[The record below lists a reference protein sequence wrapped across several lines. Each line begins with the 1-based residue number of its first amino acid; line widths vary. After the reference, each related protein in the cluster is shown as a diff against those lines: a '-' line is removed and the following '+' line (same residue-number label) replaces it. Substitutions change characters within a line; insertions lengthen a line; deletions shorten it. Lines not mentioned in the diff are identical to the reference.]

1 MESPLS
7 KVSRDMERLN
17 QSLARMKAVDS
28 VSSTAADES
37 NVTTS
42 NETLTMNQSNILLQ
56 PKNQILSSLA
66 SSFSSPIPH
75 STRLRFDED
84 DSPPLHQSKGVLPQN
99 FQLNTNNSTS
109 PSNLSATEELM
120 QARILAESASARVSV
135 AEALCA
141 DLGRRILMV
150 ELHSERFSSPVRIV
164 EENSNKELKPL
175 ALGNVPQK
183 DNTMN
188 ESLSSDREHT
198 YSNSSR
204 FLTSC
209 FAYTTARPEN
219 LNGSVTSP
227 LQPKPTPRSRLRL
240 RANKDTILAQ
250 ARARENILYGKS
262 WGKPLETSRA
272 EIESPPQA
280 DSSTEDDD
288 VEEEEHELTKLSKEK
303 HDVDVKD
310 EENNTEKTKVFPTQ
324 AILSQSIMVN
334 DERNLSQRSSSR
346 KQSPIHSRMTI
357 PSLPEMS
364 VEAPELHKNV
374 NNNELHLETEKVS
387 ITNSLSQNHGPPI
400 ISSKF
405 PSAAM
410 TATPSE
416 TTFEARLTKLEA
428 NVQTPHMTEI
438 TVSSHF
444 KDAIVQTEET
454 LRDKHISRDKDET
467 TESPTA
473 IALELHAEMSTA
485 TALEMAL
492 LREKLRETNEALL
505 LLQQEVANLPSHG
518 VSPLSD
524 ESGENADE
532 VEIEGRSASNK
543 VESHPHI
550 FNASTLSSSR
560 SSAQTAAS
568 ALLRCA
574 ELEGKLNAAKLEGQ
588 VKEQR
593 WISSVQA
600 AQLGVVVKAIQDCV
614 LAIAPKSENA
624 PTPAPP
630 SLRRVHHELPQ
641 GPKRVGIETAPI
653 SRSNVAFRQAYWPNE
668 RSLFQRPCWSK
679 NDMSTQNSRPSTHS
693 SLYNYNREVNESAE
707 RNMKDVIKKLRNT
720 LATCAAVVDTNN
732 VAGSFYTT

>member
-28 VSSTAADES
+28 VSSTAAEKS
-37 NVTTS
+37 IVTTS
-42 NETLTMNQSNILLQ
+42 NESLTMKQSNILLQ
-56 PKNQILSSLA
+56 PNNQILSSLE
-66 SSFSSPIPH
+66 SSFSSPIPY

-84 DSPPLHQSKGVLPQN
+84 ESLPLPQSKGNIPQN

-109 PSNLSATEELM
+109 PSNLSASEELM
-120 QARILAESASARVSV
+120 QARILAESASVRVSA

-150 ELHSERFSSPVRIV
+150 EQQSERFSSPERV
-164 EENSNKELKPL
+164 EYNSNGQLKSL
-175 ALGNVPQK
+175 ASHNEYP
-183 DNTMN
+183 MN
-188 ESLSSDREHT
+188 GLLNSDREHIH
-198 YSNSSR
+198 SNSSLS
-204 FLTSC
+204 LTSS
-209 FAYTTARPEN
+209 FAYPTARPES

-227 LQPKPTPRSRLRL
+227 LQPKLTPRSRLRL
-240 RANKDTILAQ
+240 RANKDTVLAQ
-250 ARARENILYGKS
+250 ARARESILYGKS

-280 DSSTEDDD
+280 DSSSEDDD
-288 VEEEEHELTKLSKEK
+288 EDEEEHELTKLSQEK

-310 EENNTEKTKVFPTQ
+310 EENATEKTKVFPTQ
-324 AILSQSIMVN
+324 AFLSQSMMVN
-334 DERNLSQRSSSR
+334 DERNLSQRLSSR
-346 KQSPIHSRMTI
+346 NQSPTRTHMTI
-357 PSLPEMS
+357 PSLPQTS
-364 VEAPELHKNV
+364 VVALELYKDV
-374 NNNELHLETEKVS
+374 INNEIYLETEKSS
-387 ITNSLSQNHGPPI
+387 ITKSLTQNHGLPI

-405 PSAAM
+405 SSASM

-416 TTFEARLTKLEA
+416 TAFEARLTKLEA
-428 NVQTPHMTEI
+428 NVQTPHMTENN
-438 TVSSHF
+438 VSSHF
-444 KDAIVQTEET
+444 KDANVQTEET
-454 LRDKHISRDKDET
+454 LKDKHISRDKDET
-467 TESPTA
+467 TESTTA
-473 IALELHAEMSTA
+473 VALELHAEMSEA

-492 LREKLRETNEALL
+492 LHEKLRETNETLL
-505 LLQQEVANLPSHG
+505 LLQQEVVNLPSRG
-518 VSPLSD
+518 VSPLSN

-543 VESHPHI
+543 AESHPQI
-550 FNASTLSSSR
+550 FNASKLSSSR

-600 AQLGVVVKAIQDCV
+600 AQLGVVVKAVQDCV
-614 LAIAPKSENA
+614 FAIAPKSENA
-624 PTPAPP
+624 PTPLPLP
-630 SLRRVHHELPQ
+630 LRRVHHEQPQ
-641 GPKRVGIETAPI
+641 GPKRVGIETGPI

-668 RSLFQRPCWSK
+668 RALFQRPCWSK
-679 NDMSTQNSRPSTHS
+679 DGMSTQNSRPSTHS

-707 RNMKDVIKKLRNT
+707 RNMKDVINKLRNT